1 MGQGIPPSYTP
12 PAQVESEPGEGA
24 GPDTRL
30 EADREP
36 SGLRTV
42 SHDTTTQGQ
51 DGTLTLQGEAT
62 QPGYSPEP
70 GVTCA
75 VTRQSQVGGARPS
88 CRHPGGLQESGA
100 AGKTKRAP
108 APDPPSQTS
117 SLRAVAALR
126 P

>member
-1 MGQGIPPSYTP
+1 MVGQGIPPSYTH

-24 GPDTRL
+24 GHPTVTVRPGPDTRL

-51 DGTLTLQGEAT
+51 DGTLTLQGGAI

-70 GVTCA
+70 GVT
-75 VTRQSQVGGARPS
+75 
-88 CRHPGGLQESGA
+88 
-100 AGKTKRAP
+100 
-108 APDPPSQTS
+108 
-117 SLRAVAALR
+117 
-126 P
+126 